1 MAGIG
6 FELKKMLKDD
16 SWFGL
21 LKTYA
26 YAGAISS
33 GPWVLSILGIM
44 LVGVISIGNKGATG
58 TWLGEFLVS
67 VTWLMSFSLVLSSL
81 LQLVFTR
88 FMADQLYMKN
98 DHRILPNFI
107 AALGLSTLVS
117 GIFGIICWLVWF
129 RALDFLYCTLML
141 MNFVLLCNVWLAV
154 IFVAGMRRYKTIL
167 VVFLI
172 SYVSIAVLSTVL
184 RAAGSNGL
192 LTALLIGHTILLV
205 SMLLM
210 IFQEYTADRLL
221 RFDFLKLKNIYP
233 ILIFIGLF
241 FNMGV
246 WVDKWMFWFTPA
258 TSDDVNG
265 VLRASVIY
273 DLPIFLAYLSIIPGM
288 ASFLLR
294 VETDFVSTYQDY
306 YSAVNDG
313 ATLGQIED
321 KRQTMTLSIRNA
333 YTEIIKVQGVTVL
346 LFFIMA
352 EDIINWLELSPLYVH
367 LYYIDLLSTAMQVL
381 FLATLNIFFYFN
393 FLKQAFWMSFGLFA
407 LNTIFTGLS
416 LLLGPAFYGYGFA
429 LAIFITTIIGMVV
442 LSNKINRLEYI
453 TFMLQRS

>member
-6 FELKKMLKDD
+6 FELKKMLKND

-44 LVGVISIGNKGATG
+44 LVGLVSLSNKGAAG
-58 TWLGEFLVS
+58 TWLSEFLVS

-98 DHRILPNFI
+98 EHRILPNFI
-107 AALGLSTLVS
+107 AALGLTTLVS
-117 GIFGIICWLVWF
+117 GLIGVLCWIIWF
-129 RALDFLYCTLML
+129 RQLDFLYSTLML

-167 VVFLI
+167 VVFLV
-172 SYVSIAVLSTVL
+172 SYLSIVVLSTLL
-184 RAAGSNGL
+184 RAADTQGL
-192 LTALLIGHTILLV
+192 LAALLIGHSVLLI
-205 SMLLM
+205 SMLVM

-221 RFDFLKLKNIYP
+221 RYDFLKRQNIYL
-233 ILIFIGLF
+233 ILIFIGVF

-246 WVDKWMFWFTPA
+246 WVDKWMFWFTPS
-258 TSDDVNG
+258 TSDDING
-265 VLRASVIY
+265 VLRASIIY

-294 VETDFVSTYQDY
+294 VETDFVETYQAY
-306 YSAVNDG
+306 YAAINEG
-313 ATLGQIED
+313 ASLSEIEQ
-321 KRQTMTLSIRNA
+321 KREEMTQSIRDA
-333 YTEIIKVQGVTVL
+333 YAEIIKVQGVTVL
-346 LFFIMA
+346 LFFVMA
-352 EDIINWLELSPLYVH
+352 EDIIRWLELSPLYVH
-367 LYYIDLLSTAMQVL
+367 LYYIDLLSTAIQVL

-393 FLKQAFWMSFGLFA
+393 FLKEAFWMSFGLFI
-407 LNTIFTGLS
+407 LNTLFTAIS
-416 LLLGPAFYGYGFA
+416 LMLGPAFYGYGFA
-429 LAIFITTIIGMVV
+429 LAMFITTLVGMFV
-442 LSNKINRLEYI
+442 LSNKLNRLEFI
-453 TFMLQRS
+453 TFMLQR

>member
-6 FELKKMLKDD
+6 FELKKMLQDD

-44 LVGVISIGNKGATG
+44 LVGLMSLGNKESAS

-88 FMADQLYMKN
+88 FMADQLYKKN
-98 DHRILPNFI
+98 DAIILPNFLG
-107 AALGLSTLVS
+107 AAGVSTAVS
-117 GIFGIICWLVWF
+117 GILGIICWLLFF
-129 RALDFLYCTLML
+129 RQLSFLYCTLML

-154 IFVAGMRRYKTIL
+154 IFVAGMKRYKTIL
-167 VVFLI
+167 IIFLV
-172 SYVSIAVLSTVL
+172 SYLSIVVLSTVL
-184 RAAGSNGL
+184 NNAGTEGL
-192 LTALLIGHTILLV
+192 LLAVFIGHSILLV
-205 SMLLM
+205 SMLVM
-210 IFQEYTADRLL
+210 IFQEYSADLII
-221 RFDFLKLKNIYP
+221 RFDFLQLKNIYP
-233 ILIFIGLF
+233 ILIFIGVF

-246 WVDKWMFWFTPA
+246 WVDKWIFWFTPA
-258 TSDDVNG
+258 TSNDVNG

-294 VETDFVSTYQDY
+294 VETDFVLNYQSY
-306 YSAVNDG
+306 YSAVNEG
-313 ATLGQIED
+313 ATLGKIED
-321 KRQTMTLSIRNA
+321 EREKMTQSIRNA
-333 YTEIIKVQGVTVL
+333 YLEIIKVQGVTVL
-346 LFFIMA
+346 LFFVMA
-352 EDIINWLELSPLYVH
+352 EDIIKWLDLSPLYVH
-367 LYYIDLLSTAMQVL
+367 LYYIDLLATAIQVL

-393 FLKQAFWMSFGLFA
+393 FLKEAFWMSFGLFM
-407 LNTIFTGLS
+407 LNTILS
-416 LLLGPAFYGYGFA
+416 LATIFLGPAFYGYGFA
-429 LAIFITTIIGMVV
+429 LAIFITTLFGMFV
-442 LSNKINRLEYI
+442 LSNKLERLEYI
-453 TFMLQRS
+453 TFMLQR

>member
-44 LVGVISIGNKGATG
+44 LVGMVSLSNKGESG
-58 TWLGEFLVS
+58 LWLSEFLVS

-88 FMADQLYMKN
+88 FMADQLYLKN
-98 DHRILPNFI
+98 DHLILPNFI
-107 AALGLSTLVS
+107 GALGLSTLVS
-117 GIFGIICWLVWF
+117 GVIGIICWLLFF
-129 RALDFLYCTLML
+129 RSLSILYCILML

-167 VVFLI
+167 MVFLI
-172 SYVSIAVLSTVL
+172 SYVSIVILSMVLKS
-184 RAAGSNGL
+184 AGTAGL
-192 LTALLIGHTILLV
+192 LSALLIGHGILLL

-210 IFQEYTADRLL
+210 IFQEYTADQILS
-221 RFDFLKLKNIYP
+221 FDFLKRKNIFP
-233 ILIFIGLF
+233 VLIFIGLF

-246 WVDKWMFWFTPA
+246 WVDKWMFWFTPS
-258 TSDDVNG
+258 TSDDING

-313 ATLGQIED
+313 ATLGQIEQ
-321 KRQTMTLSIRNA
+321 KRVSMTESIRKA
-333 YTEIIKVQGVTVL
+333 YLEIIKVQGVTVL

-352 EDIINWLELSPLYVH
+352 EDIIRWLDLSPLYVH
-367 LYYIDLLSTAMQVL
+367 LYYIDLLATAIQVL

-393 FLKQAFWMSFGLFA
+393 FLKEAFWLTLGLFS
-407 LNTIFTGLS
+407 LNTILTAAS
-416 LLLGPAFYGYGFA
+416 LILGPAFYGYGFA
-429 LAIFITTIIGMVV
+429 LAIFITTMIGMYV
-442 LSNKINRLEYI
+442 LSNKINKLEYI
-453 TFMLQRS
+453 TFMLQR

>member
-6 FELKKMLKDD
+6 FELKKMLRDD

-44 LVGVISIGNKGATG
+44 LVGMMSLSSKGGADS
-58 TWLGEFLVS
+58 WLGEFLVS

-88 FMADQLYMKN
+88 FMADQLYQEN
-98 DHRILPNFI
+98 DAVILPNFLG
-107 AALGLSTLVS
+107 AVGLSTAVS
-117 GIFGIICWLVWF
+117 GIIGIACWLLFF
-129 RALDFLYCTLML
+129 RQLNFLYCTLML

-154 IFVAGMRRYKTIL
+154 IFVAGMKRYKTIL
-167 VVFLI
+167 IIFLM
-172 SYVSIAVLSTVL
+172 SYLSIVVLSTIL
-184 RAAGSNGL
+184 RSSGTEGL
-192 LTALLIGHTILLV
+192 LLALLIGHSILLV
-205 SMLLM
+205 SMLVM
-210 IFQEYTADRLL
+210 IFQEYSADQFV
-221 RFDFLKLKNIYP
+221 RFDFLKLQNIYP
-233 ILIFIGLF
+233 ILIFVGVF

-246 WVDKWMFWFTPA
+246 WVDKWIFWFAPS

-294 VETDFVSTYQDY
+294 VETDFVYHYQSY
-306 YSAVNDG
+306 YSAVNEG
-313 ATLGQIED
+313 ATLDQIEA
-321 KRQTMTLSIRNA
+321 KREDMTQSIRGA
-333 YTEIIKVQGVTVL
+333 YLEIIKVQGMTVL

-352 EDIINWLELSPLYVH
+352 EDIIKWLDLSPLYVH
-367 LYYIDLLSTAMQVL
+367 LYYIDLLATAVQVL

-393 FLKQAFWMSFGLFA
+393 FLKEAFWMSFGLFS
-407 LNTIFTGLS
+407 LNAILS
-416 LLLGPAFYGYGFA
+416 LASIFLGPAFYGYGFA
-429 LAIFITTIIGMVV
+429 IAIFLTTLFGMYV
-442 LSNKINRLEYI
+442 LSNKLERLEI
-453 TFMLQRS
+453 Q

>member
-21 LKTYA
+21 LKTYT

-44 LVGVISIGNKGATG
+44 LVGLMSLSSQGDAGV
-58 TWLGEFLVS
+58 WLSEFLVS

-88 FMADQLYMKN
+88 FMADQIYLKN
-98 DHRILPNFI
+98 DHLILPNFI
-107 AALGLSTLVS
+107 AAMGLSSIVS
-117 GIFGIICWLVWF
+117 GVIGIVLWLTVF
-129 RALDFLYCTLML
+129 RHLSFLYCTLML
-141 MNFVLLCNVWLAV
+141 MNFVLLCNVWLAI

-167 VVFLI
+167 LVFLV
-172 SYVSIAVLSTVL
+172 SYLSIVLLSVVL
-184 RAAGSNGL
+184 KSAGTTGL
-192 LTALLIGHTILLV
+192 LTALAIGHGILLV
-205 SMLLM
+205 ALLVM
-210 IFQEYTADRLL
+210 IFQEYSADTLL
-221 RFDFLKLKNIYP
+221 RFDFLKRKNVYL

-246 WVDKWMFWFTPA
+246 WVDKWIFWFAPS

-294 VETDFVSTYQDY
+294 IETDFVETYQDY

-313 ATLGQIED
+313 ATLSEIEN
-321 KRQTMTLSIRNA
+321 RRMNMTQTIRHA
-333 YTEIIKVQGVTVL
+333 YLEIIKIQGVTVL
-346 LFFIMA
+346 LFFVMA
-352 EDIINWLELSPLYVH
+352 EDIISWLDLSPLYVH
-367 LYYIDLLSTAMQVL
+367 LYYIDLLSTAIQVL

-393 FLKQAFWMSFGLFA
+393 LLKPAFWMTFGLFS
-407 LNTIFTGLS
+407 LNLIFS
-416 LLLGPAFYGYGFA
+416 LLSIMLGPAFYGYGFA
-429 LAIFITTIIGMVV
+429 LAIFISTIAGMIV
-442 LSNKINRLEYI
+442 LSDKLNRLEYI
-453 TFMLQRS
+453 TFMLQR

>member
-6 FELKKMLKDD
+6 FELKKMLKND

-44 LVGVISIGNKGATG
+44 LVGLLSISNKGATN

-81 LQLVFTR
+81 LQLLFTR
-88 FMADQLYMKN
+88 FMADQLYLKN

-117 GIFGIICWLVWF
+117 GLVAITCWLLWF
-129 RALDFLYCTLML
+129 RSLDFLYCTLML

-154 IFVAGMRRYKTIL
+154 IFVAGMRRYKTIV
-167 VVFLI
+167 VVFLV
-172 SYVSIAVLSTVL
+172 SYLSIVVLSTFFKS
-184 RAAGSNGL
+184 AGTNGL
-192 LTALLIGHTILLV
+192 LTTVLIGHAILLFA
-205 SMLLM
+205 MLWM
-210 IFQEYTADRLL
+210 IFQEYSADRLL
-221 RFDFLKLKNIYP
+221 RFEFLQRQNIFP

-246 WVDKWMFWFTPA
+246 WVDKWMFWAAPS
-258 TSDDVNG
+258 TSNDING

-294 VETDFVSTYQDY
+294 IETDFVATYQSY
-306 YSAVNDG
+306 YAAVNHG
-313 ATLGQIED
+313 ATLGQIEE
-321 KRQTMTLSIRNA
+321 KREEMTQSIRHA
-333 YTEIIKVQGVTVL
+333 YAEIIKVQGVTVL

-352 EDIINWLELSPLYVH
+352 EDIINWLELSPLYVQ
-367 LYYIDLLSTAMQVL
+367 LYYVDLLATAIQVL

-407 LNTIFTGLS
+407 LNTLFTGIS
-416 LLLGPAFYGYGFA
+416 LILGPAFYGYGFA
-429 LAIFITTIIGMVV
+429 LAIFVTTIAGMAV

-453 TFMLQRS
+453 TFMLQRV

>member
-44 LVGVISIGNKGATG
+44 LVGMVSVSQKGAAN

-81 LQLVFTR
+81 LQLLFTR

-98 DHRILPNFI
+98 DHKILPNFI

-117 GIFGIICWLVWF
+117 GVVGLLCWLLWF
-129 RALDFLYCTLML
+129 RALDFLYCALML

-167 VVFLI
+167 IVFLV
-172 SYVSIAVLSTVL
+172 SYLSIVVLSTFFKM
-184 RAAGSNGL
+184 AGTNGL

-205 SMLLM
+205 AMLFM
-210 IFQEYTADRLL
+210 IFQEYSADRLL
-221 RFDFLKLKNIYP
+221 RFEFLQRQNVFP

-246 WVDKWMFWFTPA
+246 WVDKWLFWFNPA

-294 VETDFVSTYQDY
+294 VETDFVSAYQNY
-306 YSAVNDG
+306 YDAVNNG
-313 ATLGQIED
+313 ATLGQIEE
-321 KRQTMTLSIRNA
+321 KRGDMTQSIRHA
-333 YTEIIKVQGVTVL
+333 YSEIIKVQGVTVL
-346 LFFIMA
+346 LFFLMA

-367 LYYIDLLSTAMQVL
+367 LYYIDLLATAMQVL

-393 FLKQAFWMSFGLFA
+393 FLKEAFWMSLGLFA
-407 LNTIFTGLS
+407 LNAIFTSVS
-416 LLLGPAFYGYGFA
+416 LILGPAFYGYGFA
-429 LAIFITTIIGMVV
+429 LAIFVTTIAGMAA
-442 LSNKINRLEYI
+442 LSSKLDRLEYI
-453 TFMLQRS
+453 TFMLQKP

>member
-6 FELKKMLKDD
+6 FELKKMLRDD

-44 LVGVISIGNKGATG
+44 LVGMMSLSNKQASS

-88 FMADQLYMKN
+88 FMADQLYQKN
-98 DHRILPNFI
+98 DAIILPNFLGAI
-107 AALGLSTLVS
+107 GLSTVVS
-117 GIFGIICWLVWF
+117 ALIGIACWILFF
-129 RALDFLYCTLML
+129 RELNFLYSTLML

-154 IFVAGMRRYKTIL
+154 IFVAGMKRYKTIL
-167 VVFLI
+167 LVFLV
-172 SYVSIAVLSTVL
+172 SYLSIVVLSTFL
-184 RAAGSNGL
+184 KGAGTEGL
-192 LTALLIGHTILLV
+192 LLALLIGHSILLV
-205 SMLLM
+205 SMLVM
-210 IFQEYTADRLL
+210 ILQEYSAEQIIL
-221 RFDFLKLKNIYP
+221 FDFLKLKNIYP
-233 ILIFIGLF
+233 ILIFIGVF

-246 WVDKWMFWFTPA
+246 WVDKWIFWFSPS

-265 VLRASVIY
+265 VLRASIIY

-294 VETDFVSTYQDY
+294 VETDFVSHYQDY
-306 YSAVNDG
+306 YSAVNEG
-313 ATLGQIED
+313 ATLGEIED
-321 KRQTMTLSIRNA
+321 KREGMTQSIRNA
-333 YTEIIKVQGVTVL
+333 FLEIIKVQGVTVL
-346 LFFIMA
+346 LFFVMA
-352 EDIINWLELSPLYVH
+352 EDIIKWLDLSPLYVH
-367 LYYIDLLSTAMQVL
+367 LYYIDLLATAVQVL

-393 FLKQAFWMSFGLFA
+393 FLKEAFWMSFGLFA
-407 LNTIFTGLS
+407 LNTILS
-416 LLLGPAFYGYGFA
+416 LATIFLGPAFYGYGFA
-429 LAIFITTIIGMVV
+429 IAIFITTLFGMSV
-442 LSNKINRLEYI
+442 LSNKLERLEYI
-453 TFMLQRS
+453 TFMLQR

>member
-6 FELKKMLKDD
+6 FELKKMLRDD

-44 LVGVISIGNKGATG
+44 LVGAMSLSNRGETH

-88 FMADQLYMKN
+88 FMADQLYQKN
-98 DHRILPNFI
+98 DALILPNFLGAI
-107 AALGLSTLVS
+107 GLSTVVS
-117 GIFGIICWLVWF
+117 GLIGIACWLLF
-129 RALDFLYCTLML
+129 FLELNFLYCTLML

-154 IFVAGMRRYKTIL
+154 IFVAGMKRYKTIL
-167 VVFLI
+167 VIFLV
-172 SYVSIAVLSTVL
+172 SYLSIVVLSSIFQS
-184 RAAGSNGL
+184 AGTEGL
-192 LTALLIGHTILLV
+192 LLSVLIGHTVLLV
-205 SMLLM
+205 SMLIM
-210 IFQEYTADRLL
+210 IFQEYSAEQIL

-233 ILIFIGLF
+233 ILILIGVF

-246 WVDKWMFWFTPA
+246 WVDKWIFWFTPA
-258 TSDDVNG
+258 TSDDVNE
-265 VLRASVIY
+265 VLRASIIY

-294 VETDFVSTYQDY
+294 VETDFVHHYQNY
-306 YSAVNDG
+306 YSAVNEG
-313 ATLGQIED
+313 ATLGVIESERE
-321 KRQTMTLSIRNA
+321 KMTQSIRGA
-333 YTEIIKVQGVTVL
+333 YLEIIKVQGVTVL
-346 LFFIMA
+346 LFFVMA
-352 EDIINWLELSPLYVH
+352 EDIIKWLDLSPLYVH
-367 LYYIDLLSTAMQVL
+367 LYYIDLLATAVQVL

-393 FLKQAFWMSFGLFA
+393 FLKEAFWMSFGLFA
-407 LNTIFTGLS
+407 LNTLLS
-416 LLLGPAFYGYGFA
+416 LVTIVLGPAFYGYGFA
-429 LAIFITTIIGMVV
+429 IAIFVTTLFGMYI
-442 LSNKINRLEYI
+442 LSNKIERLEYF
-453 TFMLQRS
+453 TFMLQR